1 VKPILT
7 FVLGAVLASG
17 VAYYVVQSRSPQPQE
32 TAQNIPSVP
41 VDQPATDPN
50 ASATTESKALTP
62 TPADGFGT
70 TAQSTPSASTPSPS
84 VTPSRREQT
93 RRNEPRTTASARES
107 QARTTTSTR
116 ESQQPAQTAE
126 NTAPANNTPPRG
138 PNDPA
143 PQPLYTPPPANA
155 PRENEPPR
163 PEPRRARTVT
173 IPAGTLVTVRLEE
186 ELDSSKNQ
194 SGDQFRASL
203 DQPLVVDGFVLAER
217 GARVSGRVVEVDPG
231 GRVKGR
237 ATMSLALTTINT
249 SDGQRVNVQT
259 ESFTKQATAD
269 TKGDA
274 AKIGGAAAVG
284 AVIGAIAGG
293 GKGAAIGAGVGGA
306 AGTGGVMATRG
317 RAANLPVET
326 KVSFRIAAPV
336 TLTERL
342 RN

>member
-17 VAYYVVQSRSPQPQE
+17 VAYYVVQSRSSQTQE
-32 TAQNIPSVP
+32 TAQSIPSVP
-41 VDQPATDPN
+41 VDQTAADPN
-50 ASATTESKALTP
+50 ANAATESKALTP
-62 TPADGFGT
+62 TPADGSGMSAQSGT
-70 TAQSTPSASTPSPS
+70 SSSTPSTSAPST
-84 VTPSRREQT
+84 RREQP
-93 RRNEPRTTASARES
+93 RRNEPRTTSLPASRES
-107 QARTTTSTR
+107 
-116 ESQQPAQTAE
+116 QPAQTAQ
-126 NTAPANNTPPRG
+126 NTAPANTTPPRG

-163 PEPRRARTVT
+163 PEPRRARSVT
-173 IPAGTLVTVRLEE
+173 IPAGTLITVRLEE
-186 ELDSSKNQ
+186 ELDSNKNQ

-217 GARVSGRVVEVDPG
+217 GARVSGRVVEVDRG

-259 ESFTKQATAD
+259 ESFTRQATAD

-317 RAANLPVET
+317 KAANLPIET
-326 KVSFRIAAPV
+326 KVSFRTAAPV